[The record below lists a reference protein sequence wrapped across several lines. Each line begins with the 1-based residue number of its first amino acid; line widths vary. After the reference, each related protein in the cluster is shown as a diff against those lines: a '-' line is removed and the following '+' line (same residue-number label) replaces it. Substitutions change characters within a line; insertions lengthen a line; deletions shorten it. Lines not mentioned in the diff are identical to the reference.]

1 MKLSPIT
8 PSFVEQLPDL
18 DNFILQLVQAYRA
31 GTLGSWDELEER
43 VHAFFTAAEMER
55 MEMIVPGWCEMAS
68 YTDGIT
74 LVHVMCVFSGMYML
88 PEFHDLTPEQQD
100 LMKWIILFHD
110 VAKFHI
116 RGKKDTMH
124 AFRSGVVTANSL
136 NKLGFP
142 TSDKFPEFIHTW
154 SESTNQAFIAGD
166 AGPLPDNRKL
176 PGVLAGIE
184 QLYGANTLATLIVK
198 TVLLHISLH
207 VDDMYATPA
216 PLTKEEAK
224 QYIDL
229 DLFPLLRVM
238 MLSDNEGWSLFD
250 SETRARQR
258 HDTLK
263 VFEEVKKLIS

>member
-1 MKLSPIT
+1 MRPPSIT
-8 PSFVEQLPDL
+8 PFFVEQLPDL
-18 DNFILQLVQAYRA
+18 DHFILQLVQAYRD
-31 GTLGSWDELEER
+31 GKLDSWDELEKP
-43 VHAFFTAAEMER
+43 VHAFFTPAKMER
-55 MEMIVPGWCEMAS
+55 MEGIVPGWREMAS

-74 LVHVMCVFSGMYML
+74 LVHVTCVFLGMYML

-116 RGKKDTMH
+116 RGTKDTMH
-124 AFRSGVVTANSL
+124 AFRSGVVAANSL

-142 TSDKFPEFIHTW
+142 TSDGFTEFIPTW
-154 SESTNQAFIAGD
+154 SEFTNQAFIPGD
-166 AGPLPDNRKL
+166 AVLIPDNRKL
-176 PGVLAGIE
+176 PGILAGIE
-184 QLYGANTLATLIVK
+184 QLYGANTPATLIVK

-207 VDDMYATPA
+207 VDDMYPTPA

-224 QYIDL
+224 QHIDL
-229 DLFPLLRVM
+229 NLFPLLRVM
-238 MLSDNEGWSLFD
+238 MLSDNEGWSLFE

-258 HDTLK
+258 HDALQ